1 MTTKER
7 TASTEAKIV
16 YFKKP
21 GESNTDEVLR
31 IAREWADRV
40 GIKTVVVA
48 SGRGFVACKA
58 VDVFKGMKVVVVTA
72 HTGWY
77 HQPNVQHFTEESR
90 RIVEGKGGIIVTAPH
105 VFGGISYAMQDK
117 FETAMLGVDMGNTLR
132 ILGQGMKVVC
142 EIAMAAADAGALRTD
157 EEVISIGGTNTGSDT
172 AVVLKPVNVHDFF
185 NLRIKEILC
194 KPRL

>member
-1 MTTKER
+1 MSKEAMSR
-7 TASTEAKIV
+7 EAKIV

-21 GESNTDEVLR
+21 GISNTDEVLR
-31 IAREWADRV
+31 IAKERADEL

-48 SGRGFVACKA
+48 SVTGYTAVKA
-58 VDVFKGMKVVVVTA
+58 MDIFQGMKVVVVTA

-77 HQPNVQHFTEESR
+77 HQPNVQHFAEENR
-90 RIVEGKGGIIVTAPH
+90 RMVESKGGKILTAPH
-105 VFGGISYAMQDK
+105 VFGGLSYAMQDK
-117 FETAMLGVDMGNTLR
+117 FGTAMLGVDMGNTMR
-132 ILGQGMKVVC
+132 ILGHGMKVVS
-142 EIAMAAADAGALRTD
+142 EVAMAAADAGLVRTD
-157 EEVISIGGTNTGSDT
+157 EEVISIGGTDRGVDT